1 MKNSID
7 ILTQE
12 QLKEFLHY
20 EPLTG
25 IFTWLKLPLKAYSVK
40 VGDIAGTKQHGY
52 IHIQIFGKKQYAQRL
67 AWLYMTGNWPSKHI
81 DHKNGIRDCNIWC
94 NLRDCTDSQN
104 QFNAGLSSRNKSG
117 YKGVSWRKATNKW
130 ADMQGYMENN
140 TTLDYLQ
147 QQNKHQTFDKHLQNS
162 TTVNFLRIYNENHR
176 RSNTRMSPSR
186 KHHAK

>member
-130 ADMQGYMENN
+130 AAYARLYGKQ
-140 TTLDYLQ
+140 
-147 QQNKHQTFDKHLQNS
+147 HHLGLFATAEQAS
-162 TTVNFLRIYNENHR
+162 DVRQAFAKL
-176 RSNTRMSPSR
+176 
-186 KHHAK
+186 HHGEFFKDIQ